1 MQAKTEPIHE
11 KTLYIG
17 TAIASWKQV
26 IGRLDDLFLSL
37 QDGELQREVSPGRN
51 RVYYLIGHLTVVHD
65 RLFPML
71 NLGDRLHPELDD
83 AFLKNPDRTHPDEV
97 TPASLREA
105 WTEVNSKL
113 TLAFERLSPEQWLE
127 KHAAVSDED
136 FAKGPLRNRL
146 SVLMG
151 RTNHASFHAGQIR
164 LAR

>member
-1 MQAKTEPIHE
+1 MSHE
-11 KTLYIG
+11 ELYIR

-26 IGRLDDLFLSL
+26 IGRLDDVFSSL
-37 QDGELQREVSPGRN
+37 EDGELQCEVSPGRN

-65 RLFPML
+65 RLFPLL

-83 AFLKNPDRTHPDEV
+83 AFLKNPDRTHPDQV
-97 TPASLREA
+97 APTSLRGA

-113 TLAFERLSPEQWLE
+113 ALAFERLSPEQWLE

-136 FAKGPLRNRL
+136 FANEPLRNRL
-146 SVLMG
+146 SILMG